1 MQYLMIGMILIL
13 ALLAIRVSNQHGIP
27 ALLLFILLGMG
38 FGALGLKF
46 NDYEFSDGF
55 ATVALMVIMF
65 YGGFGTRW
73 KMARPVAREAITLS
87 SLGVVATA
95 VLTGL
100 FCHYILGMALM
111 EGLLIGSIVGS
122 TDFASVSNIL
132 RSKNLNLKY
141 NTASLLE
148 LESGSNDPTA
158 YTMTMVFLAI
168 LMGSKIS
175 IPVLIVSQIAIGLAI
190 GFGFAWLI
198 GQFLRNLRMRADGLY
213 AVFMAAAILV
223 TFASA
228 SLLGG
233 NGFLALYI
241 LGIYLGNMEFYGKRE
256 IVFFFDG
263 FTEIMQIGLFFILG
277 LLSDFGSFVQAF
289 PTALILMLF
298 MTLLAR
304 PLATYGLMLPF
315 RLKSNQLNMLSLAGI
330 RGAAAIAFAIM
341 AVNSGAPLTID
352 VYHIVFGLCLLSSL
366 IQGSLMPVAARRWA
380 MLDPNDTVLQ
390 TFNYYQDKAMIGFLE
405 TTIHRDS
412 PLVGT
417 RVEDLNLTFDFIVA
431 KIKRDGQA
439 IVPRGHVVIREG
451 DRVILGGETYFDETG
466 HELLELTLPSG
477 HKWADQRIQ
486 DLDLPHDQLI
496 IMVQRQGSHIIVPSG
511 ETMLRPDD
519 KILIMKVEENALEVK
534 DTIRHRLRR
543 LPLFQ
548 RNQTKIP
555 SDRGPGNAE
564 KENQRDANEKNG
576 GRANGNNH
584 GSHRPGSG
592 SDNQ

>member
-1 MQYLMIGMILIL
+1 MQYLMIGIILIL
-13 ALLAIRVSNQHGIP
+13 ALVAIRVSNQHGIP

-38 FGALGLKF
+38 FGALGLQF
-46 NDYEFSDGF
+46 NNYEFSDGF

-73 KMARPVAREAITLS
+73 KMAKPVAREAITLS

-111 EGLLIGSIVGS
+111 EGLLVGSVVGS

-132 RSKNLNLKY
+132 RSKSLNLKY

-168 LMGSKIS
+168 LMGSQVS
-175 IPVLIVSQIAIGLAI
+175 IPVLILSQIAIGLGI
-190 GFGFAWLI
+190 GFGFAWLV
-198 GQFLRNLRMRADGLY
+198 GQFLRNQRMRADGLY
-213 AVFMAAAILV
+213 TVFMAAAILV
-223 TFASA
+223 TFAAA

-277 LLSDFGSFVQAF
+277 LLSDFGSFLQAF

-304 PLATYGLMLPF
+304 PAAVFGLMLPF
-315 RLKSNQLNMLSLAGI
+315 RLKTNQLNMISLAGI

-341 AVNSGAPLTID
+341 AVNSGAPLSVDI
-352 VYHIVFGLCLLSSL
+352 YHIVFGLCVLSSL
-366 IQGSLMPVAARRWA
+366 IQGSLMPLAARRWA

-405 TTIHRDS
+405 TTIHPDS
-412 PLVGT
+412 RLVGT

-431 KIKRDGQA
+431 KIKRGGRA
-439 IVPRGHVVIREG
+439 IVPRGHIELQEG
-451 DRVILGGETYFDETG
+451 DRVILGGETYFDESG
-466 HELLELTLPSG
+466 QELIELTLPAG
-477 HKWADQRIQ
+477 HKWVDHRIGE
-486 DLDLPHDQLI
+486 LDLPHDRLI
-496 IMVQRQGSHIIVPSG
+496 IMVQRQDSHVIVPTG
-511 ETMLRPDD
+511 DTMLRAED
-519 KILIMKVEENALEVK
+519 KVLLMKVEEDAGEAK
-534 DTIRHRLRR
+534 DTVRHRLRR
-543 LPLFQ
+543 LPLLQ
-548 RNQTKIP
+548 RRKPAAP
-555 SDRGPGNAE
+555 SDQGPGTTDQEAS
-564 KENQRDANEKNG
+564 NERNVYKN
-576 GRANGNNH
+576 NDHNH
-584 GSHRPGSG
+584 
-592 SDNQ
+592 